1 MDMGITTLY
10 YTTAGV
16 FKVDAGTATSALA
29 NYLEQKVV
37 AGEGTAVIVQTIDGA
52 APLVEHTLDVN
63 QMRDIWNG
71 FESQNPSSYQRE
83 IFAAAVGVAV
93 GTLALEYG
101 PWASILAGEFASD
114 LFKQAYDLARS
125 VPANKA
131 WSDLIKTDYS
141 WNGLKNISDLTN
153 SNYLRARN
161 FVRRDPLA
169 IDLDG
174 DGIETVGVAAGVLF
188 DHDADA
194 IKTGTGWLKG
204 DDAFVVLDRNG
215 NGTIDSG
222 RELFGVDTIVG
233 TEPLTG
239 RTLYAPDGFAALG
252 SLDGNGDKL
261 FNASDAQYANVRLWR
276 DLNQDG
282 LSQAN
287 ELQGLAEAG
296 IASID
301 LATQKANKTLP
312 GGNTQTLTAAVAGL
326 GENAAVSLNLADNPF
341 YREFPDHL
349 DTSAVASLPDMAG
362 SGRVRDLK
370 EAATLSSSLATQLT
384 NLQGGYRSRQQFDTE
399 LDTLLDAWAATS
411 TLKTSAQNSV
421 LYKTAAA
428 KVSRG
433 GTPANGAWKVA
444 A

>member
-1 MDMGITTLY
+1 MGIADSTTLVV
-10 YTTAGV
+10 TVIDNGPTVVDAFQRGDLANAAAVNAANAQIVGSVVGVFPISLSNVAGV
-16 FKVDAGTATSALA
+16 NAIAGFVVAVKVVGDVQNGNGTTLGDAINLVGSGVTIAAGVAVALGVGTVSMPYIAALGVTSAFASALA
-29 NYLEQKVV
+29 NQMN
-37 AGEGTAVIVQTIDGA
+37 I
-52 APLVEHTLDVN
+52 TLN
-63 QMRDIWNG
+63 
-71 FESQNPSSYQRE
+71 
-83 IFAAAVGVAV
+83 
-93 GTLALEYG
+93 
-101 PWASILAGEFASD
+101 D
-114 LFKQAYDLARS
+114 L
-125 VPANKA
+125 
-131 WSDLIKTDYS
+131 
-141 WNGLKNISDLTN
+141 
-153 SNYLRARN
+153 YLRARN

-261 FNASDAQYANVRLWR
+261 FDANDAQYANVRLWR